1 MGGWFVDG
9 LTCCLCWLLSFL
21 IFLFFSSKRLDK
33 VLDVCFVCI
42 EYFVI
47 SFMSLKLYNVF
58 LLYRILYDFW
68 CCCFFCLGAKWR
80 YLSLIFLFY
89 VFFCINFNIIF
100 DFSNGT
106 YFTRIPFI
114 CQPSSLCFHR
124 IFIYKIL
131 FTAEFE
137 IYDTWYSCSCQGII
151 KCVLILIESDFFSN
165 IIIIHTC
172 LTFLYFQLK
181 FIFILFMFVNVKV
194 NVLFPYVKSL
204 SFLKL

>member
-1 MGGWFVDG
+1 MKIFILDF
-9 LTCCLCWLLSFL
+9 SFL
-21 IFLFFSSKRLDK
+21 
-33 VLDVCFVCI
+33 
-42 EYFVI
+42 
-47 SFMSLKLYNVF
+47 
-58 LLYRILYDFW
+58 
-68 CCCFFCLGAKWR
+68 CFF
-80 YLSLIFLFY
+80 F
-89 VFFCINFNIIF
+89 INFNIIF

-114 CQPSSLCFHR
+114 CQLSSLCFHR
-124 IFIYKIL
+124 MFIYKIL

-165 IIIIHTC
+165 IIILTC
-172 LTFLYFQLK
+172 LSFLYFQLK

>member
-1 MGGWFVDG
+1 M
-9 LTCCLCWLLSFL
+9 
-21 IFLFFSSKRLDK
+21 FFYY
-33 VLDVCFVCI
+33 I
-42 EYFVI
+42 EFCMTFGAVA
-47 SFMSLKLYNVF
+47 S
-58 LLYRILYDFW
+58 
-68 CCCFFCLGAKWR
+68 FCLGAKWR

-151 KCVLILIESDFFSN
+151 KCVLILIESDFFQHHHTHLSLFSVFSTE
-165 IIIIHTC
+165 IH
-172 LTFLYFQLK
+172 FH
-181 FIFILFMFVNVKV
+181 FIHVCKC
-194 NVLFPYVKSL
+194 
-204 SFLKL
+204 